1 MLVSIIIPVYNVEQ
15 YIEQCL
21 SSIYAQDISEDIF
34 EVIAVNDGTPD
45 NSMSIV
51 KKKASKHKNLVIIN
65 QENQG
70 LSIARNNGFKVA
82 KGEYVWFVDS
92 DDTLLP
98 ESIDRVL
105 TALKDHKGVDVI
117 ATVLLQKKENNG
129 VTKLEYTPDF
139 SVRTGR
145 EYMFRGN
152 RLGASQ
158 RYILRKKFLL
168 ENNLLFMPNVYHEDG
183 EFGHKMMYLAKT
195 VYVMPEPVYCYLLR
209 SSGSITSTRKMKMNY
224 DLIMI
229 YKSLDV
235 FCNEK
240 VDAVDKW
247 KFLSLAANCVYD
259 TILFSRRVIFTK
271 EFKEYYYN
279 NKTFIHQV
287 AGQFLCHYNEI
298 DWRNYRKALHFYF
311 FPLMWTKA
319 KTLIRQIIDKI

>member
-51 KKKASKHKNLVIIN
+51 KTIASQHKNLVIIN

-183 EFGHKMMYLAKT
+183 EFGHKMMYLAKS

-209 SSGSITSTRKMKMNY
+209 SSGSIMSTRKMKMNY
-224 DLIMI
+224 DLIAI
-229 YKSLDV
+229 YKELETFSRTNV
-235 FCNEK
+235 EER
-240 VDAVDKW
+240 DKIR
-247 KFLSLAANCVYD
+247 FLSLAANCVYD

-271 EFKEYYYN
+271 EFKYFYVE
-279 NKTFIHQV
+279 NKKFIHQV
-287 AGQFLCHYNEI
+287 AGQFLPHIREI
-298 DWRNYRKALHFYF
+298 GWRNYIRALHFYF
-311 FPLMWTKA
+311 CPLAWTKI
-319 KTLIRQIIDKI
+319 KTIVRQVLKI

>member
-1 MLVSIIIPVYNVEQ
+1 MILSIIVPVYKVER
-15 YIEQCL
+15 YIQACI
-21 SSIYAQDISEDIF
+21 SSIYSQNVPEDKF
-34 EVIAVNDGTPD
+34 EVIIVNDGTPD
-45 NSMSIV
+45 GSIELISSIIGQKSNV
-51 KKKASKHKNLVIIN
+51 KIIN

-183 EFGHKMMYLAKT
+183 EFGHKMMYLAKS

-209 SSGSITSTRKMKMNY
+209 SSGSIMSTRKMKMNY
-224 DLIMI
+224 DLIAI
-229 YKSLDV
+229 YKELEG
-235 FCNEK
+235 FCKSK
-240 VDAVDKW
+240 VEERDKIR
-247 KFLSLAANCVYD
+247 FLSLAANCLYD
-259 TILFSRRVIFTK
+259 TILFSRRVILTN
-271 EFKEYYYN
+271 EFKHFYLE
-279 NKTFIHQV
+279 NKDYIHHV
-287 AGQFLCHYNEI
+287 AGQFLLHLREI
-298 DWRNYRKALHFYF
+298 GWRNYIRALHFYF
-311 FPLMWTKA
+311 CPLAWTKI
-319 KTLIRQIIDKI
+319 KTIVRQVLKI